1 MIDADGRQLV
11 DGMHTRAVYNLNEEI
26 ITTEWK
32 NDEEIKNWVE
42 LKNGLKIVLK
52 RLKIGSS

>member
-1 MIDADGRQLV
+1 MIDADGKQLV

-42 LKNGLKIVLK
+42 LKTD
-52 RLKIGSS
+52 